1 MEQKEKKI
9 LRGKRQKK
17 DMFWHDISRSYV
29 TPVGQRLKLI
39 YSEKATNFSKSS
51 PYFWLQYIQS
61 KVRWRFHK
69 ILWLSQNIWNLTM
82 SSILTTQ
89 LPSLVPFQK
98 ILKFLLTYLFLGKG
112 LTNFLSQDLKLQYC
126 HNHRI
131 TIWGRLVSTS
141 Q

>member
-61 KVRWRFHK
+61 KVRWRFRK
-69 ILWLSQNIWNLTM
+69 ILWPSQNIWTLANDSQPEFGFRNLTSTVFDM
-82 SSILTTQ
+82 
-89 LPSLVPFQK
+89 
-98 ILKFLLTYLFLGKG
+98 Y
-112 LTNFLSQDLKLQYC
+112 
-126 HNHRI
+126 
-131 TIWGRLVSTS
+131 VSTNLFFKEVDLES
-141 Q
+141 KKTETKDHVSVIYQLYEATGEL